1 MAMDGLHAVVTGGG
15 SGIGEAIAA
24 ALLREGARVTLM
36 GRSEARLLQARERL
50 AGRASTGSARPF
62 DKLRANGG
70 GAGANAG
77 GAGANGGGSVRAE
90 PVEALPAIHTC
101 PVDISDSASV
111 EDAFGSIGPVDLLI
125 NNAGQVES
133 QPFARTTLDQWNRL
147 LQVNLTG
154 TFLCTQQVLPGMTER
169 GFGRIVNIASTA
181 ALKGYAYV
189 AAYCA
194 AKHGVLGLTRA
205 LALEVARKGI
215 TVNAVCPGY
224 TDTDIVA
231 RAVEQIA
238 GKTQRSTEAARDALA
253 AANPQGRLVQPDEV
267 AQAVLWLCRRESASI
282 TGQAIAVAGGEVM

>member
-1 MAMDGLHAVVTGGG
+1 MSTLSGLHAVVTGGG
-15 SGIGEAIAA
+15 SGIGAAIAE

-62 DKLRANGG
+62 DKLRANGESG
-70 GAGANAG
+70 VAAEEN
-77 GAGANGGGSVRAE
+77 SVRAE
-90 PVEALPAIHTC
+90 PVEALPAIHVC
-101 PVDISDSASV
+101 PVDITDPASV
-111 EDAFGSIGPVDLLI
+111 EQAFESAGPVDLLI

-133 QPFARTTLDQWNRL
+133 QPFSRTTLDHWNRL

-205 LALEVARKGI
+205 LALEVARKGV

-238 GKTQRSTEAARDALA
+238 SKTQRSTEAARDTLA
-253 AANPQGRLVQPDEV
+253 ATNPQGRLVQPDEV
-267 AQAVLWLCRRESASI
+267 AQAVLWLCRRESSSI